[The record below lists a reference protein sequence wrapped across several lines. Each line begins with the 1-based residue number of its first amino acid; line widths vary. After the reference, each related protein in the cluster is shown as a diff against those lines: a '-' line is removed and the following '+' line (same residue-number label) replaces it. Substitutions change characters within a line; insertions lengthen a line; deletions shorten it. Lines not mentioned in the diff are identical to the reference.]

1 MQQRKLSF
9 NVITFYAVP
18 TSVVNMET
26 CAMADA
32 ECAEACGT
40 TDTLHTLVKYTFY
53 DIDVFKVI
61 HGLTLCPLITLWHT
75 RTSVLRKCFVRS

>member
-9 NVITFYAVP
+9 NMITFYAVP
-18 TSVVNMET
+18 TSVVNIET
-26 CAMADA
+26 GAMSDA
-32 ECAEACGT
+32 ECAEACDT

-53 DIDVFKVI
+53 DIDIFKM
-61 HGLTLCPLITLWHT
+61 TLCPLITLWRT